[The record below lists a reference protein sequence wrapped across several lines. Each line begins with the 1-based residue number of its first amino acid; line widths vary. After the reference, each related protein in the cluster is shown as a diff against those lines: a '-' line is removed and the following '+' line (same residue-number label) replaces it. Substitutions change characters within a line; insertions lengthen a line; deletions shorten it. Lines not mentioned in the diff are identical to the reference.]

1 MEIVSL
7 HPLDLDVARRYV
19 ESLRGGEV
27 EPAWRGWFSERLL
40 EDVARMAAGDELAAN
55 RVTLGMARALSYHQP
70 LFVHQPFG
78 LTFWEAHVDRPI
90 GMLMRPPSRLFQD
103 AGFAPA
109 AVRAMPIRLDL
120 QHGMMG
126 GAYIPARLMDQAH
139 ALIEDHLERTV
150 KRLVAAEHDPM
161 PTIGLMYEAVA
172 YARDRG
178 FGLYEAMDVVG
189 PDGEGIPGAT
199 VVWPDPK
206 RLDPAFRELIVAY
219 QKPPKRPGLI
229 KRLLGRGTVSL
240 VPNGRPP
247 DAPG

>member
-19 ESLRGGEV
+19 ASLRSGEIDL
-27 EPAWRGWFSERLL
+27 AWRGWFTDRLL
-40 EDVARMAAGDELAAN
+40 DDAARMGTGDELAAN
-55 RVTLGMARALSYHQP
+55 RVTLGMALALSHAGP

-78 LTFWEAHVDRPI
+78 LSFWEAHVDRPI

-103 AGFAPA
+103 AGFDPA

-139 ALIEDHLERTV
+139 ALIEEHLERTV
-150 KRLVAAEHDPM
+150 KRLVAAEYDPL
-161 PTIGLMYEAVA
+161 PIVGLMHEAIA
-172 YARDRG
+172 YARDHG
-178 FGLYEAMDVVG
+178 LGLYEAMDVVG
-189 PDGEGIPGAT
+189 PDGLGVAGAN

-206 RLDPAFRELIVAY
+206 RLDQAFRDRIATY

-240 VPNGRPP
+240 VPNGRDPH
-247 DAPG
+247 G